1 MKLLLSLSCLLSIST
16 LFAQVDGSFNSGSPE
31 PKLVSIAPPD
41 SIVNFPDTEAEYP
54 GGPDSLAEFI
64 FVNFILPDDT
74 TVEKSILELNDERVY
89 LSFIVEKDGSINN
102 IVVEKG
108 VNELYDSICVAVV
121 KLMPNWIPAQKNG
134 VAVRSLMRLPISI
147 DDAIMG
153 PDDFELSDEEWSEED
168 FEDEGSNRKFG
179 NGHYAGFDVY
189 VSQFANEMGDV
200 TFDQN
205 PYWEINQMKSFGFN
219 YNMFDLKFP
228 IAGKQLGITT
238 GLGFGYHNYSL
249 RNNYVLAH
257 TADTIFAVQDTVFNF
272 KSNKLQVGTIS
283 IPLLL
288 DYSFGKNFDKS
299 YYMAVGVIG
308 TYNYGTKQSL
318 TGTYANG
325 DEFVN
330 STISAFNMN
339 RWTLDATT
347 RIGYGHFGMFI
358 SYQLNSMFKT
368 GHTVAVYPFRI
379 GFNILFGI

>member
-1 MKLLLSLSCLLSIST
+1 MKFLLTLSCLFSIST
-16 LFAQVDGSFNSGSPE
+16 LFSQQGDVVVGGTPE
-31 PKLVSIAPPD
+31 TMLLSITPPD
-41 SIVNFPDTEAEYP
+41 SLVNFPDTEAQYP

-64 FVNFILPDDT
+64 FMNFILPEDSA
-74 TVEKSILELNDERVY
+74 EILWDQRVY
-89 LSFIVEKDGSINN
+89 LSFIVEKDGSLTN

-108 VNELYDSICVAVV
+108 LNELYDSICVAVV
-121 KLMPNWIPAQKNG
+121 KLMPNWIPAQKDG
-134 VAVRSLMRLPISI
+134 LPVRSLMRLPISI
-147 DDAIMG
+147 DDAIIG
-153 PDDFELSDEEWSEED
+153 ADFASEGLSEED
-168 FEDEGSNRKFG
+168 WTEEGEDDEERKFG

-189 VSQFANEMGDV
+189 FSQFANEFGDV
-200 TFDQN
+200 TFNQN

-238 GLGFGYHNYSL
+238 GLGFGYHGYSL

-272 KSNKLQVGTIS
+272 TKNKLQVGTIS

-288 DYSFGKNFDKS
+288 DYSFDKNFDKS
-299 YYMAVGVIG
+299 YFIAVGVIG
-308 TYNYGTKQSL
+308 TYNYGTKQTV

>member
-1 MKLLLSLSCLLSIST
+1 MKFLLSLVSLLSITT
-16 LFAQVDGSFNSGSPE
+16 LCAQVDVITGGVPE
-31 PKLVSIAPPD
+31 PMLLSVAPPD

-74 TVEKSILELNDERVY
+74 AEVLWDQRVY

-121 KLMPNWIPAQKNG
+121 QQMPKWIPAQKNG

-153 PDDFELSDEEWSEED
+153 PDDILSDEEWSEEY
-168 FEDEGSNRKFG
+168 EDEGSNRKFG

-189 VSQFANEMGDV
+189 FSQFANELGDV

-272 KSNKLQVGTIS
+272 KTNKLQVGTIS

-288 DYSFGKNFDKS
+288 DYSFDKNFEKS
-299 YYMAVGVIG
+299 YFIAVGVIG
-308 TYNYGTKQSL
+308 SYNYGTKQSL

-325 DEFVN
+325 DKFVN
-330 STISAFNMN
+330 ATISAFNMN

-379 GFNILFGI
+379 GFNMLFGI

>member
-1 MKLLLSLSCLLSIST
+1 MKLLLSFSCLLSIST

-64 FVNFILPDDT
+64 FVNFSLPPNDT
-74 TVEKSILELNDERVY
+74 SEVLWDQRVY

-108 VNELYDSICVAVV
+108 ANELYDSICVAVV
-121 KLMPNWIPAQKNG
+121 QQMPKWIPAQKNG

-147 DDAIMG
+147 DDAIIG
-153 PDDFELSDEEWSEED
+153 PDDFELTDEEWLDED
-168 FEDEGSNRKFG
+168 SEDEGSNRKFG
-179 NGHYAGFDVY
+179 NGHFAGFDIY
-189 VSQFANEMGDV
+189 FSQFANETGDV
-200 TFDQN
+200 TFDLN

-257 TADTIFAVQDTVFNF
+257 TADTIFAVQDTIFNF
-272 KSNKLQVGTIS
+272 KTNKLQVGTIS

-308 TYNYGTKQSL
+308 TYNYGTKQTL

-379 GFNILFGI
+379 GFNILFGV

>member
-1 MKLLLSLSCLLSIST
+1 MKFLLSLSCLLSIST
-16 LFAQVDGSFNSGSPE
+16 LLAQVDGSFNSGTAQPM
-31 PKLVSIAPPD
+31 LTSIAPPD
-41 SIVNFPDTEAEYP
+41 SIVNFPDTEAQYP

-64 FVNFILPDDT
+64 FVNFILPEDT
-74 TVEKSILELNDERVY
+74 GEFLWDQRVY

-134 VAVRSLMRLPISI
+134 VAVRSLMRLPINI
-147 DDAIMG
+147 DEAIIG
-153 PDDFELSDEEWSEED
+153 PDDIELSDEEWSEED
-168 FEDEGSNRKFG
+168 EEEGEGRKFG

-189 VSQFANEMGDV
+189 FSQFANEMGDV

-238 GLGFGYHNYSL
+238 GLGFGYQGYSF

-272 KSNKLQVGTIS
+272 TKNKLQVGTIS

-288 DYSFGKNFDKS
+288 DYSFDKNFEKS
-299 YYMAVGVIG
+299 YFIAVGVIG
-308 TYNYGTKQSL
+308 TYNYGTKQSV

>member
-1 MKLLLSLSCLLSIST
+1 MKILLSFIIILSAST
-16 LFAQVDGSFNSGSPE
+16 LFAQQVEVITGGVPE
-31 PKLVSIAPPD
+31 PMFVSIAPPD

-64 FVNFILPDDT
+64 FVNFILGDDT
-74 TVEKSILELNDERVY
+74 SEVLWDQRVY

-102 IVVEKG
+102 ITVEKG

-121 KLMPNWIPAQKNG
+121 QQMPKWIPAQKDG
-134 VAVRSLMRLPISI
+134 VAVRSLMRMPISI

-153 PDDFELSDEEWSEED
+153 PDDILSDEEWSEENY
-168 FEDEGSNRKFG
+168 EDEGSNRKFG

-189 VSQFANEMGDV
+189 FSQFANETGDV

-288 DYSFGKNFDKS
+288 DYSFGKNFEKS
-299 YYMAVGVIG
+299 YFMAVGVIG
-308 TYNYGTKQSL
+308 SYNYGTKQSL

-325 DEFVN
+325 DQFVN

>member
-1 MKLLLSLSCLLSIST
+1 MKFLLSLVSLLSITT
-16 LFAQVDGSFNSGSPE
+16 LCAQVDVITGGVPE
-31 PKLVSIAPPD
+31 PMLLSVAPPD

-74 TVEKSILELNDERVY
+74 AEVLWDQRVY

-121 KLMPNWIPAQKNG
+121 QQMPKWIPAQKNG

-153 PDDFELSDEEWSEED
+153 PDDILSDEEWSEEY
-168 FEDEGSNRKFG
+168 EDEGSNRKFG

-189 VSQFANEMGDV
+189 FSQFANEMGDV
-200 TFDQN
+200 TFDLN

-272 KSNKLQVGTIS
+272 KTNKLQVGTIS

-288 DYSFGKNFDKS
+288 DYSFDKNFEKS
-299 YYMAVGVIG
+299 YFIAVGVIG
-308 TYNYGTKQSL
+308 SYNYGTKQSL

-330 STISAFNMN
+330 ATISAFNMN

-379 GFNILFGI
+379 GFNMLFGI

>member
-1 MKLLLSLSCLLSIST
+1 MKILLSFIILLSVPT
-16 LFAQVDGSFNSGSPE
+16 FFAQQVEVVTGGVPE
-31 PKLVSIAPPD
+31 PILVSIAPPD
-41 SIVNFPDTEAEYP
+41 SLVNFPDTEAEYP

-74 TVEKSILELNDERVY
+74 AEVLWDQRVY
-89 LSFIVEKDGSINN
+89 LSFIVEKDGTINN

-108 VNELYDSICVAVV
+108 ANELYDSICVAVV
-121 KLMPNWIPAQKNG
+121 KQMPKWIPAQKDG
-134 VAVRSLMRLPISI
+134 LPVRSLMRLPINI
-147 DDAIMG
+147 DDAIIG
-153 PDDFELSDEEWSEED
+153 TDDDFELSDEEWSEED
-168 FEDEGSNRKFG
+168 SEDEGSKRKFG
-179 NGHYAGFDVY
+179 GGHYAGFDVY
-189 VSQFANEMGDV
+189 FSQFANENGDV

-228 IAGKQLGITT
+228 IAGKELGITT
-238 GLGFGYHNYSL
+238 GLGFGYHNYSF

-257 TADTIFAVQDTVFNF
+257 TADTIFAIQDTVFDF
-272 KSNKLQVGTIS
+272 RTNKLQIASVS

-288 DYSFGKNFDKS
+288 DYSFGKNFEKS

-308 TYNYGTKQSL
+308 TYNYGTKQTL

-325 DEFVN
+325 DQFVN

>member
-1 MKLLLSLSCLLSIST
+1 MRFLFSLSCLLSFST
-16 LFAQVDGSFNSGSPE
+16 LIAQQGDVVVGGTPE
-31 PKLVSIAPPD
+31 PMLLSTAPPD
-41 SIVNFPDTEAEYP
+41 SIVNFPDTEAQYP
-54 GGPDSLAEFI
+54 GGQDSLTEFI
-64 FVNFILPDDT
+64 FMNFILPDDAMDI
-74 TVEKSILELNDERVY
+74 EFNDERVY
-89 LSFIVEKDGSINN
+89 LSFIVEKDGSLTN

-121 KLMPNWIPAQKNG
+121 NLMPNWIPAQKDG
-134 VAVRSLMRLPISI
+134 LPVRSLMRLPISI
-147 DDAIMG
+147 DDAIIG
-153 PDDFELSDEEWSEED
+153 ADFASEGLSEED
-168 FEDEGSNRKFG
+168 WTEEGEEDEERKFG

-189 VSQFANEMGDV
+189 FSQFANEFGDV

-238 GLGFGYHNYSL
+238 GLGFGYQGYSF

-272 KSNKLQVGTIS
+272 TKNKLQVGTIS

-288 DYSFGKNFDKS
+288 DYSFDKNFDKS
-299 YYMAVGVIG
+299 YFIAVGVIG
-308 TYNYGTKQSL
+308 TYNYGTKQTV

>member
-1 MKLLLSLSCLLSIST
+1 MKFLLSIVSLLSITT
-16 LFAQVDGSFNSGSPE
+16 LCAQVDVITGGVLE
-31 PKLVSIAPPD
+31 PMLLSVAPPD

-74 TVEKSILELNDERVY
+74 AEVLWDQRVY

-121 KLMPNWIPAQKNG
+121 QQMPKWIPAQKNG

-153 PDDFELSDEEWSEED
+153 PDDILSDEEWSEEY
-168 FEDEGSNRKFG
+168 EDEGSNRKFG

-189 VSQFANEMGDV
+189 FSQFANETGDV
-200 TFDQN
+200 TFDLN

-249 RNNYVLAH
+249 RNNYLLAH
-257 TADTIFAVQDTVFNF
+257 TADTIFAVQDTLFNF
-272 KSNKLQVGTIS
+272 KTNKLQVGTIS

-288 DYSFGKNFDKS
+288 DYSFGKNFEKS
-299 YYMAVGVIG
+299 YFMAVGVIG
-308 TYNYGTKQSL
+308 SYNYGTKQSV

-325 DEFVN
+325 DQFVN

-379 GFNILFGI
+379 GFNMLFGI

>member
-1 MKLLLSLSCLLSIST
+1 MKILLSFIILLSVPT
-16 LFAQVDGSFNSGSPE
+16 FFAQQVEVVTGGVPE
-31 PKLVSIAPPD
+31 PILVSIAPPD
-41 SIVNFPDTEAEYP
+41 SLVNFPDTEAEYP

-74 TVEKSILELNDERVY
+74 AEVLWDQRVY
-89 LSFIVEKDGSINN
+89 LSFIVEKDGTINN

-108 VNELYDSICVAVV
+108 ANELYDSICVAVV
-121 KLMPNWIPAQKNG
+121 KQMPKWIPAQKDG
-134 VAVRSLMRLPISI
+134 LPVRSLMRLPINI
-147 DDAIMG
+147 DDAIIG
-153 PDDFELSDEEWSEED
+153 TDDDFELSDEEWSEED
-168 FEDEGSNRKFG
+168 SEDEGSKRKFG

-189 VSQFANEMGDV
+189 FSQFANENGDV

-238 GLGFGYHNYSL
+238 GLGFGYHNYSF

-257 TADTIFAVQDTVFNF
+257 TADTIFAIQDTVFDF
-272 KSNKLQVGTIS
+272 RTNKLQVASVS

-288 DYSFGKNFDKS
+288 DYSFGKNFEKS

-308 TYNYGTKQSL
+308 TYNYGTKQTL

-325 DEFVN
+325 DQFVN

-368 GHTVAVYPFRI
+368 GHTIAVYPFRI
-379 GFNILFGI
+379 GFNVLFGI

>member
-1 MKLLLSLSCLLSIST
+1 MKILLSFIILLSTSA
-16 LFAQVDGSFNSGSPE
+16 LFAQQVEVIMGGVPE
-31 PKLVSIAPPD
+31 PMLVSIAPPD
-41 SIVNFPDTEAEYP
+41 SLVNFPDTEAQYP

-74 TVEKSILELNDERVY
+74 SEVLWDQHVY
-89 LSFIVEKDGSINN
+89 LSFIVEKDGSISN

-108 VNELYDSICVAVV
+108 TNELYDSICVAVV
-121 KLMPNWIPAQKNG
+121 QQMPNWIPAQKDG
-134 VAVRSLMRLPISI
+134 LPVRSLMRLPINI
-147 DDAIMG
+147 DDAIIG
-153 PDDFELSDEEWSEED
+153 SDDFELSDEEWTED
-168 FEDEGSNRKFG
+168 DTEDEGSNRKFG

-189 VSQFANEMGDV
+189 FSQFANENGDV

-219 YNMFDLKFP
+219 YNLFDLKFP

-238 GLGFGYHNYSL
+238 GLGLGYQNYSF
-249 RNNYVLAH
+249 RNNFVLAH
-257 TADTIFAVQDTVFNF
+257 TSDTIYAVQDTVFNF
-272 KSNKLQVGTIS
+272 TKNKLQVGTIS
-283 IPLLL
+283 IPLFL
-288 DYSFGKNFDKS
+288 DYSFDKNFEKS
-299 YYMAVGVIG
+299 YFIAVGVIG
-308 TYNYGTKQSL
+308 TYNYGTKQSV

-347 RIGYGHFGMFI
+347 RIGYGHFGMFV

>member
-1 MKLLLSLSCLLSIST
+1 MKFLLSFIILLSVPT
-16 LFAQVDGSFNSGSPE
+16 FFAQQVEVVTGGVPE
-31 PKLVSIAPPD
+31 PMLVSIAPPD
-41 SIVNFPDTEAEYP
+41 SLVNFPDTEAEYP

-74 TVEKSILELNDERVY
+74 AEVLWDQRVY
-89 LSFIVEKDGSINN
+89 LSFIVEKDGTINN

-108 VNELYDSICVAVV
+108 ANELYDSICVAVV
-121 KLMPNWIPAQKNG
+121 KQMPKWIPAQKDG
-134 VAVRSLMRLPISI
+134 LPVRSLMRLPINI
-147 DDAIMG
+147 DDAIIG
-153 PDDFELSDEEWSEED
+153 TSEDFELSDEEWSEEE

-189 VSQFANEMGDV
+189 FSQFANEMGDV

-238 GLGFGYHNYSL
+238 GLGFGYHNYSF

-257 TADTIFAVQDTVFNF
+257 TADTIFAIQDTVFDF
-272 KSNKLQVGTIS
+272 RTNKLQVASVS

-288 DYSFGKNFDKS
+288 DYSFGKNFEKS

-308 TYNYGTKQSL
+308 TYNYGTKQTL

-325 DEFVN
+325 DQFVN

-379 GFNILFGI
+379 GFNVLFGI

>member
-1 MKLLLSLSCLLSIST
+1 MKFLLSLVSLLSITT
-16 LFAQVDGSFNSGSPE
+16 LCAQVDVITGGVPE
-31 PKLVSIAPPD
+31 PMLLSVAPPD

-74 TVEKSILELNDERVY
+74 AEVLWDQRVY

-121 KLMPNWIPAQKNG
+121 QQMPKWIPAQKNG

-153 PDDFELSDEEWSEED
+153 PDDILSDEEWSEEY
-168 FEDEGSNRKFG
+168 EDEGSNRKFG

-189 VSQFANEMGDV
+189 FSQFANEMGDV
-200 TFDQN
+200 TFDLN

-257 TADTIFAVQDTVFNF
+257 TADTIFAIQDTVFNF

-283 IPLLL
+283 IPFLL
-288 DYSFGKNFDKS
+288 DYSFGKNFEKS
-299 YYMAVGVIG
+299 YFMAVGVIG
-308 TYNYGTKQSL
+308 SYNYGTKQSV

-379 GFNILFGI
+379 GFNMLFGI

>member
-31 PKLVSIAPPD
+31 LKLVSIAPPD

-64 FVNFILPDDT
+64 FVNFSLPPNDT
-74 TVEKSILELNDERVY
+74 SEVLWDQRVY

-108 VNELYDSICVAVV
+108 ANELYDSICVAVV
-121 KLMPNWIPAQKNG
+121 QQMPKWIPAQKNG

-147 DDAIMG
+147 DDAIIG
-153 PDDFELSDEEWSEED
+153 PEDYDFGLSDEEWSEED
-168 FEDEGSNRKFG
+168 SEDEGSNRKFG
-179 NGHYAGFDVY
+179 NGHYAGFDIY
-189 VSQFANEMGDV
+189 FSQFANEMGDV
-200 TFDQN
+200 TFDLN

-272 KSNKLQVGTIS
+272 KTNKLQVGTIS

-308 TYNYGTKQSL
+308 TYNYGTKQTL

-379 GFNILFGI
+379 GFNILFGV

>member
-1 MKLLLSLSCLLSIST
+1 MKFLLSLGCLVSLSS
-16 LFAQVDGSFNSGSPE
+16 LFGQQGNINAGDTTGAPI
-31 PKLVSIAPPD
+31 LVSIAPPD
-41 SIVNFPDTEAEYP
+41 SIVNFPDTEAQYP
-54 GGPDSLAEFI
+54 GGPDSLIEFI

-74 TVEKSILELNDERVY
+74 MDIEFNDQRVY
-89 LSFIVEKDGSINN
+89 LSFIVEKDGALTN

-108 VNELYDSICVAVV
+108 VNQVYDSICVAVV
-121 KLMPNWIPAQKNG
+121 QLMPNWIPAQKNG
-134 VAVRSLMRLPISI
+134 LAVRSLMRLPISI

-153 PDDFELSDEEWSEED
+153 SDFEDFSEED
-168 FEDEGSNRKFG
+168 WVDEEEEGRKFG

-189 VSQFANEMGDV
+189 FSQFANEMGDV

-257 TADTIFAVQDTVFNF
+257 TADTIFAVQDTTFNF
-272 KSNKLQVGTIS
+272 KTNKLQVGTIS

-288 DYSFGKNFDKS
+288 DYSFDKNFEKS
-299 YYMAVGVIG
+299 YFIAVGVVG
-308 TYNYGTKQSL
+308 SYNYGTKQSL

>member
-1 MKLLLSLSCLLSIST
+1 MKFLLSLSCLLSIST
-16 LFAQVDGSFNSGSPE
+16 LFAQVDVIVGGTPE
-31 PKLVSIAPPD
+31 PMLVSIAPPD
-41 SIVNFPDTEAEYP
+41 SIVNFPDTEAQYP
-54 GGPDSLAEFI
+54 GGPDSLNEFI
-64 FVNFILPDDT
+64 FVNFILLDDT
-74 TVEKSILELNDERVY
+74 MDIEFNDQRVY
-89 LSFIVEKDGSINN
+89 LSFIVGKDGSLTN

-108 VNELYDSICVAVV
+108 VNQVYDSICVAVV
-121 KLMPNWIPAQKNG
+121 QLMPNWIPAQKNG
-134 VAVRSLMRLPISI
+134 LAVRSLMRLPISI

-153 PDDFELSDEEWSEED
+153 SDFSDFSEED
-168 FEDEGSNRKFG
+168 WVDEEEEEEGSNRKFG
-179 NGHYAGFDVY
+179 NGHYAGFDAY
-189 VSQFANEMGDV
+189 FSQFANEMGDV

-219 YNMFDLKFP
+219 YNLFDLKFP

-238 GLGFGYHNYSL
+238 GLGFGYHDYSF

-272 KSNKLQVGTIS
+272 TKNKLQVGTIS

-288 DYSFGKNFDKS
+288 DYSFDKNFEKS
-299 YYMAVGVIG
+299 YFIAVGVVG
-308 TYNYGTKQSL
+308 SYNYGTKQSL

>member
-1 MKLLLSLSCLLSIST
+1 MKFLLSLVSLLSITT
-16 LFAQVDGSFNSGSPE
+16 LCAQVDVITGGVPE
-31 PKLVSIAPPD
+31 PMLLSVAPPD

-74 TVEKSILELNDERVY
+74 AEVLWDQRVY

-121 KLMPNWIPAQKNG
+121 QQMPKWIPAQKNG

-153 PDDFELSDEEWSEED
+153 PDDILSDEEWSEEY
-168 FEDEGSNRKFG
+168 EDEGSNRKFG

-189 VSQFANEMGDV
+189 FSQFANEMGDV
-200 TFDQN
+200 TFDLN

-238 GLGFGYHNYSL
+238 GLGFGYHIYSL

-272 KSNKLQVGTIS
+272 KTNKLQVGTIS

-288 DYSFGKNFDKS
+288 DYSFDKNFEKS
-299 YYMAVGVIG
+299 YFIAVGVIG
-308 TYNYGTKQSL
+308 SYNYGTKQSL

-330 STISAFNMN
+330 ATISAFNMN

-379 GFNILFGI
+379 GFNMLFGI

>member
-1 MKLLLSLSCLLSIST
+1 MKFLLSLSCLLSIST
-16 LFAQVDGSFNSGSPE
+16 LFAQVDVIVGGTPE
-31 PKLVSIAPPD
+31 PILVSIAPPD
-41 SIVNFPDTEAEYP
+41 SIVNFPDTEAQYP
-54 GGPDSLAEFI
+54 GGPDSLIEFI

-74 TVEKSILELNDERVY
+74 MDIEFNDQRVY
-89 LSFIVEKDGSINN
+89 LSFIVEKDGALTN

-108 VNELYDSICVAVV
+108 VNQVYDSICVAVV
-121 KLMPNWIPAQKNG
+121 QLMPNWIPAQKNG
-134 VAVRSLMRLPISI
+134 LAVRSLMRLPISI

-153 PDDFELSDEEWSEED
+153 SDFEDFSEED
-168 FEDEGSNRKFG
+168 WVDEEEEGRKFG

-189 VSQFANEMGDV
+189 FSQFSNEMGDV

-257 TADTIFAVQDTVFNF
+257 TADTIFAVQDTTFNF
-272 KSNKLQVGTIS
+272 KTNKLQVGTIS

-288 DYSFGKNFDKS
+288 DYSFDKNFEKS
-299 YYMAVGVIG
+299 YFIAVGVVG
-308 TYNYGTKQSL
+308 SYNYGTKQSL

-339 RWTLDATT
+339 RWTLDATA
-347 RIGYGHFGMFI
+347 RIGYGHFGMFV
-358 SYQLNSMFKT
+358 SYQLNTMFKT
-368 GHTVAVYPFRI
+368 GHTVVVYPFRI
-379 GFNILFGI
+379 GFNVLFGI

>member
-1 MKLLLSLSCLLSIST
+1 MKLLLSLGCLLSIST

-64 FVNFILPDDT
+64 FVNFSLPPNDT
-74 TVEKSILELNDERVY
+74 SEVLWDQRVY

-147 DDAIMG
+147 DDAIIG
-153 PDDFELSDEEWSEED
+153 PDDFELTDEEWLDED
-168 FEDEGSNRKFG
+168 SEDEGSNRKFG
-179 NGHYAGFDVY
+179 NGHYAGFDIY
-189 VSQFANEMGDV
+189 FSQFANETGDV

-257 TADTIFAVQDTVFNF
+257 TADTIFAVQDTIFNF
-272 KSNKLQVGTIS
+272 KTNKLQVGTIS

>member
-1 MKLLLSLSCLLSIST
+1 MKFLLSLVSLLSIST
-16 LFAQVDGSFNSGSPE
+16 LCAQVDVITGGVPE
-31 PKLVSIAPPD
+31 PMLLSVAPPD

-74 TVEKSILELNDERVY
+74 AEVLWDQRVY

-108 VNELYDSICVAVV
+108 VNELYDSICVAIVQQ
-121 KLMPNWIPAQKNG
+121 MPKWIPAQKNG

-153 PDDFELSDEEWSEED
+153 PDDILSDEEWSEEY
-168 FEDEGSNRKFG
+168 EDEGSNRKFG

-189 VSQFANEMGDV
+189 FSQFANEMGDV
-200 TFDQN
+200 TFDLN

-257 TADTIFAVQDTVFNF
+257 TADTIFAIQDTVFNF
-272 KSNKLQVGTIS
+272 KTNKLQVGTIS
-283 IPLLL
+283 IPFLL
-288 DYSFGKNFDKS
+288 DYSFGKNFEKS
-299 YYMAVGVIG
+299 YFMAVGVIG
-308 TYNYGTKQSL
+308 SYNYGTKQSV

-379 GFNILFGI
+379 GFNMLFGI

>member
-1 MKLLLSLSCLLSIST
+1 MKFLLSLGCLVSLSS
-16 LFAQVDGSFNSGSPE
+16 LFGQQGNINAGDTTGAPI
-31 PKLVSIAPPD
+31 LVSIAPPD
-41 SIVNFPDTEAEYP
+41 SLVNFPDTEAQYP

-74 TVEKSILELNDERVY
+74 MDIEFNDQRVY
-89 LSFIVEKDGSINN
+89 LSFIVEKDGALTN

-108 VNELYDSICVAVV
+108 VNQVYDSICVAVV
-121 KLMPNWIPAQKNG
+121 QLMPNWIPAQKNG
-134 VAVRSLMRLPISI
+134 LAVRSLMRLPISF

-153 PDDFELSDEEWSEED
+153 SDFEDFSEED
-168 FEDEGSNRKFG
+168 WVDEEEEGRKFG

-189 VSQFANEMGDV
+189 FSQFANEMGDV

-257 TADTIFAVQDTVFNF
+257 TADTIFAVQDTIFNF

-288 DYSFGKNFDKS
+288 DYSFDKNFEKS
-299 YYMAVGVIG
+299 YFIAVGVVG
-308 TYNYGTKQSL
+308 SYNYGTKQSL

>member
-1 MKLLLSLSCLLSIST
+1 MKILLSFIILLSVPT
-16 LFAQVDGSFNSGSPE
+16 FFAQQVEVVTGGVPE
-31 PKLVSIAPPD
+31 PMLVSIAPPD
-41 SIVNFPDTEAEYP
+41 SLVNFPDTEAEFP
-54 GGPDSLAEFI
+54 GGPESLAEFI

-74 TVEKSILELNDERVY
+74 AEVLWDQRVY
-89 LSFIVEKDGSINN
+89 LSFIVEKDGTINN

-108 VNELYDSICVAVV
+108 ANELYDSICVAVV
-121 KLMPNWIPAQKNG
+121 KQMPKWIPAQKDG
-134 VAVRSLMRLPISI
+134 LPVRSLMRLPINI
-147 DDAIMG
+147 DDAIIG
-153 PDDFELSDEEWSEED
+153 TDDDFELSDEEWSEED
-168 FEDEGSNRKFG
+168 SEDEGSKRKFG
-179 NGHYAGFDVY
+179 GGHYAGFDVY
-189 VSQFANEMGDV
+189 FSQFANENGDV

-238 GLGFGYHNYSL
+238 GLGFGYHNYSF

-257 TADTIFAVQDTVFNF
+257 TADTIFAIQDTVFDF
-272 KSNKLQVGTIS
+272 RTNKLQVASVS

-288 DYSFGKNFDKS
+288 DYSFGKNFEKS

-308 TYNYGTKQSL
+308 TYNYGTKQTL

-325 DEFVN
+325 DQFVN

>member
-1 MKLLLSLSCLLSIST
+1 MKFLLSLSFLLSIST
-16 LFAQVDGSFNSGSPE
+16 LFAQVDVIVGGTPE
-31 PKLVSIAPPD
+31 PMLVSIAPPD
-41 SIVNFPDTEAEYP
+41 SLVNFPDTEAQYP

-74 TVEKSILELNDERVY
+74 SEVLWDQRVY

-108 VNELYDSICVAVV
+108 ASELYDSICVAVV
-121 KLMPNWIPAQKNG
+121 QQMPKWIPAQKDG
-134 VAVRSLMRLPISI
+134 VPVRSLMRLPINI
-147 DDAIMG
+147 DDAIIG

-168 FEDEGSNRKFG
+168 FEDEGSKRKFG

-189 VSQFANEMGDV
+189 FSQFANEMGDV

-238 GLGFGYHNYSL
+238 GLGIGYHNYSF

-272 KSNKLQVGTIS
+272 TKNKLQVGTIS

-288 DYSFGKNFDKS
+288 DFSFDKNFEKS
-299 YYMAVGVIG
+299 YFIAVGVVG
-308 TYNYGTKQSL
+308 SYNYGTKQSL

>member
-1 MKLLLSLSCLLSIST
+1 MKFLLSLVSLLSIST
-16 LFAQVDGSFNSGSPE
+16 LCAQVDVITGGVPE
-31 PKLVSIAPPD
+31 PMLLSVAPPD

-74 TVEKSILELNDERVY
+74 AEVLWDQRVY

-121 KLMPNWIPAQKNG
+121 QQMPKWIPAQKNG

-153 PDDFELSDEEWSEED
+153 PDDILSDEEWSEEY
-168 FEDEGSNRKFG
+168 EDEGSNRKFG

-189 VSQFANEMGDV
+189 FSQFANEMGDV
-200 TFDQN
+200 TFDLN

-257 TADTIFAVQDTVFNF
+257 TADTIFAIQDTVFNF
-272 KSNKLQVGTIS
+272 KTNKLQVGTIS
-283 IPLLL
+283 IPFLL
-288 DYSFGKNFDKS
+288 DYSFGKNFEKS
-299 YYMAVGVIG
+299 YFMAVGVIG
-308 TYNYGTKQSL
+308 SYNYGTKQSV

-379 GFNILFGI
+379 GFNMLFGI

>member
-1 MKLLLSLSCLLSIST
+1 MKFLLSLVSLLSITT
-16 LFAQVDGSFNSGSPE
+16 LCAQVDVITGGVPE
-31 PKLVSIAPPD
+31 PMLLSVAPPD

-74 TVEKSILELNDERVY
+74 AEVLWDQRVY

-121 KLMPNWIPAQKNG
+121 QQMPKWIPAQKNG

-153 PDDFELSDEEWSEED
+153 PDDILSDEEWSEEY
-168 FEDEGSNRKFG
+168 EDEGSNRKFG

-189 VSQFANEMGDV
+189 FSQFANEMGDV
-200 TFDQN
+200 TFDLN

-249 RNNYVLAH
+249 RNNYLLAH

-272 KSNKLQVGTIS
+272 KTNKLQVGTIS

-288 DYSFGKNFDKS
+288 DYSFGKNFEKS
-299 YYMAVGVIG
+299 YFMAVGVIG
-308 TYNYGTKQSL
+308 SYNYGTKQSV

-325 DEFVN
+325 DQFVN

-379 GFNILFGI
+379 GFNLLFGI

>member
-1 MKLLLSLSCLLSIST
+1 MKILLSFIILLSVT
-16 LFAQVDGSFNSGSPE
+16 TFFAQQVEVVTGGVPE
-31 PKLVSIAPPD
+31 PMLVSIAPPD
-41 SIVNFPDTEAEYP
+41 SLVNFPDTEAEYP

-74 TVEKSILELNDERVY
+74 AEVLWDQRVY
-89 LSFIVEKDGSINN
+89 LSFIVEKDGTINN

-108 VNELYDSICVAVV
+108 ANELYDSICVAVV
-121 KLMPNWIPAQKNG
+121 KQMPKWIPAQKDG
-134 VAVRSLMRLPISI
+134 LPVRSLMRLPINI
-147 DDAIMG
+147 DDAIIG
-153 PDDFELSDEEWSEED
+153 TDDDFELSDEEWSEED
-168 FEDEGSNRKFG
+168 SEDEGSKRKFG
-179 NGHYAGFDVY
+179 GGHYAGFDVY
-189 VSQFANEMGDV
+189 FSQFANEMGDV

-238 GLGFGYHNYSL
+238 GLGFGYHNYSF

-257 TADTIFAVQDTVFNF
+257 TADTIFAIQDTVFDF
-272 KSNKLQVGTIS
+272 RTNKLQVASVS

-288 DYSFGKNFDKS
+288 DYSFGKNFEKS

-308 TYNYGTKQSL
+308 TYNYGTKQTL

-325 DEFVN
+325 DQFVN

-379 GFNILFGI
+379 GFNVLFGI

>member
-1 MKLLLSLSCLLSIST
+1 MKILLSFIILLSAAN
-16 LFAQVDGSFNSGSPE
+16 LFAQQVELITGGVPE
-31 PKLVSIAPPD
+31 PMLVSIAPPD
-41 SIVNFPDTEAEYP
+41 SLVNFPDTEAQYP

-74 TVEKSILELNDERVY
+74 SEVLWDQRVY

-108 VNELYDSICVAVV
+108 ANELYDSICVAVV
-121 KLMPNWIPAQKNG
+121 QQMPKWIPAQKDG
-134 VAVRSLMRLPISI
+134 LPVRSLMRLPINI
-147 DDAIMG
+147 DDAIIG

-168 FEDEGSNRKFG
+168 DEDEGSKRKFG
-179 NGHYAGFDVY
+179 GGHYAGFDVY
-189 VSQFANEMGDV
+189 FSQFANDNGDV

-228 IAGKQLGITT
+228 IAGKELGITT
-238 GLGFGYHNYSL
+238 GLGFGYHNYSF

-257 TADTIFAVQDTVFNF
+257 TADTIYAIQDTVFDF
-272 KSNKLQVGTIS
+272 KTNKLQVGAVS

-288 DYSFGKNFDKS
+288 DYSFSKNFEKS

-308 TYNYGTKQSL
+308 TYNYANKQTV

-325 DEFVN
+325 DQFVN

>member
-1 MKLLLSLSCLLSIST
+1 MKFLLSLVSLLSITT
-16 LFAQVDGSFNSGSPE
+16 LCAQVDVITGGVPE
-31 PKLVSIAPPD
+31 PMLLSVAPPD

-74 TVEKSILELNDERVY
+74 AEVLWDQRVY

-121 KLMPNWIPAQKNG
+121 QQMPKWIPAQKNG

-153 PDDFELSDEEWSEED
+153 PDDILSDEEWSEEY
-168 FEDEGSNRKFG
+168 EDEGSNRKFG

-189 VSQFANEMGDV
+189 FSQFANEMGDV
-200 TFDQN
+200 TFDLN

-283 IPLLL
+283 IPFLL
-288 DYSFGKNFDKS
+288 DYSFGKNFEKS
-299 YYMAVGVIG
+299 YFMAVGVIG
-308 TYNYGTKQSL
+308 SYNYGTKQSV

-379 GFNILFGI
+379 GFNMLFGI

>member
-1 MKLLLSLSCLLSIST
+1 MKILLSFIILLSVPT
-16 LFAQVDGSFNSGSPE
+16 FFAQQVEVVTGGVPE
-31 PKLVSIAPPD
+31 PMLVSIAPPD
-41 SIVNFPDTEAEYP
+41 SLVNFPDTEAEYP

-74 TVEKSILELNDERVY
+74 AEVLWDQRVY
-89 LSFIVEKDGSINN
+89 LSFIVEKDGTINN

-108 VNELYDSICVAVV
+108 ANELYDSICVAVV
-121 KLMPNWIPAQKNG
+121 KQMPKWIPAQKEG
-134 VAVRSLMRLPISI
+134 LPVRSLMRLPINI
-147 DDAIMG
+147 DDAIIG
-153 PDDFELSDEEWSEED
+153 TDDDFELSDEEWSEED
-168 FEDEGSNRKFG
+168 SEDEGSKRKFG
-179 NGHYAGFDVY
+179 GGHYAGFDVY
-189 VSQFANEMGDV
+189 FSQFANENGDV

-228 IAGKQLGITT
+228 IAGKELGITT
-238 GLGFGYHNYSL
+238 GLGFGYHNYSF

-257 TADTIFAVQDTVFNF
+257 TADTIFAIQDTVFDF
-272 KSNKLQVGTIS
+272 RTNKLQIASVS

-288 DYSFGKNFDKS
+288 DYSFGKNFEKS

-308 TYNYGTKQSL
+308 TYNYGTKQTL

-325 DEFVN
+325 DQFVN

>member
-1 MKLLLSLSCLLSIST
+1 MKILLSFIILLSVPT
-16 LFAQVDGSFNSGSPE
+16 FFAQQVEVVTGGVPE
-31 PKLVSIAPPD
+31 PMLVSIAPPD
-41 SIVNFPDTEAEYP
+41 SLVNFPDTEAEYP

-74 TVEKSILELNDERVY
+74 AEVLWDQRVY
-89 LSFIVEKDGSINN
+89 LSFIVEKDGTINN

-108 VNELYDSICVAVV
+108 ANELYDSICVAVV
-121 KLMPNWIPAQKNG
+121 KQMPKWIPAQKDG
-134 VAVRSLMRLPISI
+134 LPVRSLMRLPINI
-147 DDAIMG
+147 DDAIIG
-153 PDDFELSDEEWSEED
+153 TSEDFELSDEEWSEEE

-189 VSQFANEMGDV
+189 FSQFANEMGDV

-238 GLGFGYHNYSL
+238 GLGFGYHNYSF

-257 TADTIFAVQDTVFNF
+257 TADTIFAIQDTVFDF
-272 KSNKLQVGTIS
+272 RTNKLQVASVS

-288 DYSFGKNFDKS
+288 DYSFGKNFEKS

-308 TYNYGTKQSL
+308 TYNYGTKQTL

-325 DEFVN
+325 DQFVN

-379 GFNILFGI
+379 GFNVLFGI

>member
-1 MKLLLSLSCLLSIST
+1 MKILLSFIILLSVPT
-16 LFAQVDGSFNSGSPE
+16 FFAQQVEVVTGGVPE
-31 PKLVSIAPPD
+31 PMLVSIAPPD
-41 SIVNFPDTEAEYP
+41 SLVNFPDTEAEYP

-74 TVEKSILELNDERVY
+74 AEVLWDQRVY
-89 LSFIVEKDGSINN
+89 LSFIVEKDGTINN

-108 VNELYDSICVAVV
+108 ANELYDSICVAVV
-121 KLMPNWIPAQKNG
+121 KQMPKWIPAQKDG
-134 VAVRSLMRLPISI
+134 LPVRSLMRLPINI
-147 DDAIMG
+147 DDAIIG
-153 PDDFELSDEEWSEED
+153 TDDDFELSDEEWSEED
-168 FEDEGSNRKFG
+168 SEDEGSKRKFG
-179 NGHYAGFDVY
+179 GGHYAGFDVY
-189 VSQFANEMGDV
+189 FSQFANENGDV

-238 GLGFGYHNYSL
+238 GLGFGYHNYSF

-257 TADTIFAVQDTVFNF
+257 TADTIFAVQDTVFDF
-272 KSNKLQVGTIS
+272 RTNKLQVASVS

-288 DYSFGKNFDKS
+288 DYSFGKNFEKS

-308 TYNYGTKQSL
+308 TYNYGTKQTL

-325 DEFVN
+325 DQFVN

>member
-1 MKLLLSLSCLLSIST
+1 MKFLLSLSCLFSIST
-16 LFAQVDGSFNSGSPE
+16 LLAQVDGSFNSGTAQPM
-31 PKLVSIAPPD
+31 LTSIAPPD
-41 SIVNFPDTEAEYP
+41 SIVNFPDTEAQYP
-54 GGPDSLAEFI
+54 GGADSLAEFI
-64 FVNFILPDDT
+64 FVNFILTDDT
-74 TVEKSILELNDERVY
+74 SEVLWDQRVY

-108 VNELYDSICVAVV
+108 LNELYDSICVAVV

-153 PDDFELSDEEWSEED
+153 SDDFELTDEEWLDEDSEN
-168 FEDEGSNRKFG
+168 EGSNRKFG

-189 VSQFANEMGDV
+189 FSQFANEMGDV

-257 TADTIFAVQDTVFNF
+257 TADTIFAVQDTIFNF
-272 KSNKLQVGTIS
+272 KTNKLQVGTIS

-299 YYMAVGVIG
+299 YFIAVGVIG

-330 STISAFNMN
+330 STISEFNMN